1 MADLATRFDTGP
13 GQVYL
18 DGRYGRAG
26 GAGLMPG
33 AVITVF
39 KDPATGFW
47 PASYNSTTGAPVYTA
62 GSASAGVRPT
72 SRADVMVIWKGP
84 DPSPAVVSSGTGG
97 MLTGS
102 DERHITP

>member
-1 MADLATRFDTGP
+1 MSDRIYTQAEVDL
-13 GQVYL
+13 L
-18 DGRYGRAG
+18 LAG
-26 GAGLMPG
+26 KASVGVAGEPAGSVLW
-33 AVITVF
+33 VQ

-47 PASYNSTTGAPVYTA
+47 PASYDANGAAVYSG

-84 DPSPAVVSSGTGG
+84 DPSPAIVSSGTGG
-97 MLTGS
+97 LLNTV